1 MGWYSM
7 NFPPERQL
15 IEKQK
20 MKITT
25 KSWFIFFSPE
35 LLLIA
40 NYSRLLFLQ
49 PAYCQT
55 FCCAFVHLF

>member
-7 NFPPERQL
+7 NVSPERQP

-25 KSWFIFFSPE
+25 KSWFIFFCPE
-35 LLLIA
+35 LLLIE
-40 NYSRLLFLQ
+40 NYSSLLFLQ

-55 FCCAFVHLF
+55 